1 MQLTGLTAAKKAL
14 EPEDHAERAFYLR
27 IVFSIV
33 LPGGENLAICHHAV
47 AAILPNGNGLEQY
60 KVGWKREDTHSN
72 LDLIYSAKALR
83 LTTWNLRYDS
93 QSNNLTVAD
102 SIANLPDRLLEPQP
116 YYADASHEKP
126 WSTRRIGVAALL
138 DFQGSSIVS
147 FQEALARQVHDLQEL
162 LGKEWG
168 WVGVGRDDGIERGE
182 FSPIFFKK
190 SVVQLKSWDTFWL
203 TNTPFDVSK
212 YPGAGSYRI
221 CTVARLSIG
230 GSSFTLL
237 NTHFDD
243 QSDAQRRLAA
253 SLILH
258 RAKYEAAVTQAP
270 VFVNGDFNS
279 PAEGTDNG
287 AYRIFTGAIAP
298 VAINSTFAEKFAVPE
313 SSPLPE
319 GFKMVDTRG
328 ATPRDKVFGHFAT
341 YTGFSAPGYTSPY
354 GRIDFVFGA
363 SHVKWQSVAYKAD
376 EALYDDGVYLSD
388 HRPVTVDLILN

>member
-1 MQLTGLTAAKKAL
+1 MASTGFHNA
-14 EPEDHAERAFYLR
+14 EP
-27 IVFSIV
+27 
-33 LPGGENLAICHHAV
+33 V
-47 AAILPNGNGLEQY
+47 A
-60 KVGWKREDTHSN
+60 S
-72 LDLIYSAKALR
+72 LR

-102 SIANLPDRLLEPQP
+102 SIASLPDRLKEPEP

-138 DFQGSSIVS
+138 RFQGSPIIS
-147 FQEALARQVHDLQEL
+147 FQEALVRQVRDLKEL
-162 LGKEWG
+162 LGENWD
-168 WVGVGRDDGIERGE
+168 WVGVGRDDGLESGE
-182 FSPIFFKK
+182 FSPIFFDK

-221 CTVARLSIG
+221 CTVAHLSAG
-230 GSSFTLL
+230 GKDVTLL

-258 RAKYEAAVTQAP
+258 RAKYEAATTKAP

-287 AYRIFTGAIAP
+287 AYEIFTGKLSP
-298 VAINSTFAEKFAVPE
+298 VPINATFAEKYAVPAD
-313 SSPLPE
+313 SLLPE
-319 GFKMVDTRG
+319 NFGMIDTRG
-328 ATPRDKVFGHFAT
+328 STPREMVFGHFAT
-341 YTGFSAPGYTSPY
+341 YTGFSNPGNTSPY

-388 HRPVTVDLILN
+388 HRPVTVDLILQ

>member
-1 MQLTGLTAAKKAL
+1 MRFVGLVLSLVLTATL
-14 EPEDHAERAFYLR
+14 T
-27 IVFSIV
+27 
-33 LPGGENLAICHHAV
+33 V
-47 AAILPNGNGLEQY
+47 A
-60 KVGWKREDTHSN
+60 TS
-72 LDLIYSAKALR
+72 LR

-93 QSNNLTVAD
+93 QSNNLTVTD
-102 SIANLPDRLLEPQP
+102 SIANLPDRLIEPEP

-138 DFQGSSIVS
+138 KFQGSSIIYPNS
-147 FQEALARQVHDLQEL
+147 FPGGVVRQVHDLQEL

-168 WVGVGRDDGIERGE
+168 WVGVGRDDGVERGE

-190 SVVQLKSWDTFWL
+190 SVVELKSWDTFWL

-221 CTVARLSIG
+221 CTVARLSISG
-230 GSSFTLL
+230 KDFTLL

-253 SLILH
+253 SLILY
-258 RAKYEAAVTQAP
+258 RAKYEAATTQAP

-287 AYRIFTGAIAP
+287 AYKIFTGVIAP
-298 VAINSTFAEKFAVPE
+298 VAINATFAQKFAVPKNK
-313 SSPLPE
+313 PLPE

-328 ATPRDKVFGHFAT
+328 ATPREKVFGHFAT
-341 YTGFSAPGYTSPY
+341 YTGFSAPGYTNSY

-376 EALYDDGVYLSD
+376 EVLYDDGIYLSD
-388 HRPVTVDLILN
+388 HRPVTVDLVLE